1 MLIYYPTSRV
11 VWGDKT
17 SSIYFRQ
24 VFFSPL
30 ITKPTGVTDHSAT
43 LIDNIYCN
51 ITEVSTHCKA
61 GILKLS
67 ISDHYAIFCICK
79 DSLIG
84 TKNSVI
90 TKRHFVLKFYIISIV
105 ILNKNHGIMF
115 IVVVVVVYPLP

>member
-1 MLIYYPTSRV
+1 M
-11 VWGDKT
+11 
-17 SSIYFRQ
+17 
-24 VFFSPL
+24 
-30 ITKPTGVTDHSAT
+30 TDHSAT

-90 TKRHFVLKFYIISIV
+90 TKRHFVLKLYIISIV